1 MPTRAVIIR
10 KGVENM
16 GFRFR
21 KSIKLGKNAKL
32 NIGKKSVGFS
42 VGGKGARYTVNS
54 SGRRTKSVGI
64 PGTGL
69 SYTTTS
75 GGRKKSRSKSKA
87 KGGKARGS
95 FTSAAK
101 PSGCLTIAAC
111 IGIIFIMICLVTAV
125 VIGKNKNSND
135 SSVTLEW
142 TRSDI
147 SVKSKAY
154 IPNLYLKVD
163 GKKANEISP
172 PEIQISNN
180 DICKIEYKD
189 SNYAQVI
196 YEIIPL
202 KDGFA
207 DVTATYDGVTS
218 DPITITVD
226 MGEKATTTTTTTT
239 TTAAEPETT
248 TEAIPVTT
256 TAQDPAETIV
266 YITTSGDKYH
276 NKSCRYY
283 DDTCTPMTL
292 QDAQN
297 AGYEPCKVCG
307 G

>member
-1 MPTRAVIIR
+1 MSTRAVNIR
-10 KGVENM
+10 KGVEKM
-16 GFRFR
+16 GFRLR

-32 NIGKKSVGFS
+32 NIGKKSVVFS

-75 GGRKKSRSKSKA
+75 GGRKKSHSKSKA
-87 KGGKARGS
+87 KGRKARGN
-95 FTSAAK
+95 FTGTAK

-111 IGIIFIMICLVTAV
+111 IGIIFIMICLVMAV

-196 YEIIPL
+196 YEITPL

-207 DVTATYDGVTS
+207 DVTATYNGVTS

-226 MGEKATTTTTTTT
+226 MGEKVTTTTTTT
-239 TTAAEPETT
+239 TTAESETT
-248 TEAIPVTT
+248 TEAPPVTT
-256 TAQDPAETIV
+256 TTQDPAETIV
-266 YITTSGDKYH
+266 YITASGDKYH
-276 NKSCRYY
+276 SKSCRYY
-283 DDTCTPMTL
+283 DDTCTPMNL

-297 AGYEPCKVCG
+297 AGYKPCKVCG

>member
-1 MPTRAVIIR
+1 
-10 KGVENM
+10 M
-16 GFRFR
+16 GLRFK
-21 KSIKLGKNAKL
+21 KSIKLGGGARL
-32 NIGKKSVGFS
+32 NIGKKSVSMS

-54 SGRRTKSVGI
+54 SGQRTKSVGI

-69 SYTTTS
+69 SYVSTS
-75 GGRKKSRSKSKA
+75 GGRKKSRSKSNA
-87 KGGKARGS
+87 KGRKARGS
-95 FTSAAK
+95 FTSTAK

-111 IGIIFIMICLVTAV
+111 IGIIFIMICLVMAV

-135 SSVTLEW
+135 GSVTLEW

-202 KDGFA
+202 KDGFT

-226 MGEKATTTTTTTT
+226 MGEKATTTATTTTT
-239 TTAAEPETT
+239 TAEPETT
-248 TEAIPVTT
+248 TEAIPATT
-256 TAQDPAETIV
+256 TTQDPAETIV
-266 YITTSGDKYH
+266 YITASGDKYH
-276 NKSCRYY
+276 NESCRYY

>member
-1 MPTRAVIIR
+1 
-10 KGVENM
+10 M
-16 GFRFR
+16 GLRFR
-21 KSIKLGKNAKL
+21 KSIKLGNGVKL
-32 NIGKKSVGFS
+32 NIGKKSVSMS

-54 SGRRTKSVGI
+54 SGQRTKSVGI

-226 MGEKATTTTTTTT
+226 MGEKATTTATTTTT
-239 TTAAEPETT
+239 TAEPETT
-248 TEAIPVTT
+248 TEAIPA
-256 TAQDPAETIV
+256 TAATQDPAETIV
-266 YITTSGDKYH
+266 YITASGDKYH
-276 NKSCRYY
+276 CKSCRYY